1 MLVNVLNI
9 CSDDELVVPADD
21 ENIEGTSAQQQR
33 SLHPAQSSA
42 YATAAAAECLLCWQS
57 FCALAHSLTHTHT
70 RSACDQNSCVDSLSQ
85 HGSLHV
91 KKHSL

>member
-57 FCALAHSLTHTHT
+57 FCALAHS
-70 RSACDQNSCVDSLSQ
+70 
-85 HGSLHV
+85 HGRPVIKILVSIRFHNTEASV
-91 KKHSL
+91 